1 MEECRRPTVRVTAP
15 LIAMALAIALSGCLQ
30 ESLVGK
36 PAPAFSIVT
45 STGEVVNETTYLGRF
60 VVIDLMATWCG
71 PCRLEV
77 AHLQAVQRAYGDD
90 VAILSVGADP
100 TESDAQLDQFAK
112 DYGATWAHGLDRDA
126 KMGRAYGLNIIPKL
140 VIINPE
146 GIVVFAREGEVL
158 PAVIQRVVDP
168 TGAPPET
175 RSASTSFALAVL
187 AIVIGFLAAFN
198 PYRRFHR
205 DGAESA
211 TWIALGVFLA
221 LSALAWR
228 FAALV
233 STRATYGS
241 IAIGGMSI
249 VGALWWLRAGKKET
263 STRGGN
269 VALQAGDR
277 LYEAAPHFA
286 LALII
291 GMTATSAT
299 GFVVPLGA
307 FLVGLALGANVR
319 PNLPAPV
326 ATRAGLAGLALA
338 GAGLLVFGSRVLG

>member
-1 MEECRRPTVRVTAP
+1 
-15 LIAMALAIALSGCLQ
+15 MALAIVFSGCLQ

-45 STGEVVNETTYLGRF
+45 STGEVVNESSYLGRF
-60 VVIDLMATWCG
+60 VVLDLMATWCG

-90 VAILSVGADP
+90 VAILSIGSDP
-100 TESDAQLDQFAK
+100 TETDAELDQFAI
-112 DYGATWAHGLDRDA
+112 DYGASWPHGLDRDA

-140 VIINPE
+140 VIINPQ
-146 GIVVFAREGEVL
+146 GVVVFAREGEVL

-168 TGAPPET
+168 DNSPPET
-175 RSASTSFALAVL
+175 RSASSQFAFAVL
-187 AIVIGFLAAFN
+187 AIIVGFLAALN
-198 PYRRFHR
+198 PYRKFHR
-205 DGAESA
+205 AGRESA
-211 TWIALGVFLA
+211 TWIALGAFLVLA
-221 LSALAWR
+221 ALAWR

-241 IAIGGMSI
+241 LALGGISL
-249 VGALWWLRAGKKET
+249 VAALWWVRAR
-263 STRGGN
+263 TRAESSKTGN
-269 VALQAGDR
+269 IALEAGDR
-277 LYEAAPHFA
+277 LYEAGPHFA

-299 GFVVPLGA
+299 GFVLPIGA

-319 PNLPAPV
+319 PNLAANA
-326 ATRAGLAGLALA
+326 ATK
-338 GAGLLVFGSRVLG
+338 AGLLGLILAGVGLLAFGSRAFA